1 MSIEILL
8 VIFFL
13 SHSAEVVKEIKEETS
28 ESTKAGKHLLAI
40 RINVAFIFWLYK
52 YAQLQ
57 LVVNLVSVTK
67 SCHFKDNYLPLTQQ
81 TIFLHVKRF

>member
-13 SHSAEVVKEIKEETS
+13 SHSAEVVKEIKEEIS
-28 ESTKAGKHLLAI
+28 ESTRAGKHLLAL
-40 RINVAFIFWLYK
+40 RINVAFIFWLYR
-52 YAQLQ
+52 YAQLR

-67 SCHFKDNYLPLTQQ
+67 SCHFKDYCLPLTQQ
-81 TIFLHVKRF
+81 TIFLHVRSF

>member
-8 VIFFL
+8 VIFFF
-13 SHSAEVVKEIKEETS
+13 SHSAEVVKEIKEEIS
-28 ESTKAGKHLLAI
+28 ESARAGKNLLVL

-52 YAQLQ
+52 YARLR
-57 LVVNLVSVTK
+57 LVVNQVSVTK
-67 SCHFKDNYLPLTQQ
+67 SWHFKDHYLPLTQQ